1 MPRLLTYLFATLLLL
16 PPSLLAQ
23 STTAPQTTPDHDGQ
37 HDFDFEFG
45 VWQARLKRLVHPL
58 SGSNTWV
65 NYEGTSTVRKV
76 WDGRANLGELAHRR
90 HDHPLIQPRNASVEP
105 ALGQQPRRRTRRS
118 PHHRM
123 FQERPRRIFRS
134 GRLSGENNPRAFRLL
149 RNHARVLPHR
159 AIFLARRR
167 KNLGSQL
174 DRDLYPQIYVATT
187 FSLFLRIVAGHCPH
201 QNGRTLSIPFYRTG
215 SFRNERFHSAAP
227 HPRPASLSRVDRRGS
242 VLEPARTHGRRLVDW
257 PAPCA
262 FRQHAAAGPHADR
275 ALRLRRHHARLLQL
289 HRHTRE
295 RAARQRIRIA
305 HLLQL
310 RPLQQIHRRRDPR
323 LRLQRS
329 QPRTEQLQPRS
340 RRSQRAG

>member
-187 FSLFLRIVAGHCPH
+187 FSLFLRIVPGHCPH
-201 QNGRTLSIPFYRTG
+201 QNHRALKA
-215 SFRNERFHSAAP
+215 FRFIAQDHSAMN
-227 HPRPASLSRVDRRGS
+227 ASI
-242 VLEPARTHGRRLVDW
+242 
-257 PAPCA
+257 
-262 FRQHAAAGPHADR
+262 
-275 ALRLRRHHARLLQL
+275 ALRHILALLALAASIALAAQSAPL
-289 HRHTRE
+289 PRQSDRE
-295 RAARQRIRIA
+295 SMA
-305 HLLQL
+305 
-310 RPLQQIHRRRDPR
+310 D
-323 LRLQRS
+323 
-329 QPRTEQLQPRS
+329 
-340 RRSQRAG
+340 